1 MENYSWHVPVYVVNG
16 GVATEGHSA
25 DLTPGK
31 VGLFDRQNFSVAT
44 SSGNGKEFFFA
55 QGRIGGVDWYGNK
68 VTESHKSPFFFGKD
82 VIDIYKVTPKRIQ
95 NEEWVLGYN
104 GAQSSVGL
112 TYQKDKPI
120 RFKFEFNGEPAYR
133 FFGGPKTY
141 VVSHTP
147 DKDCSEPCE
156 GGCDDLTADPKVE
169 TMKLID
175 KINNHTEL
183 KKFGVRAK
191 LKSSDYSAATP
202 NMEKF
207 QLKVCDAGD
216 SVALQT
222 VQSQYPGKD
231 IVRVSRL
238 GNISTYEFCQP
249 DGTNPSAF
257 TQSGS
262 ISLALCGSCESI
274 SGSVAVPAQDF
285 YLVERPLS
293 GTESLTDAEEK
304 LAFANAVAAEYAGK
318 TFNSTS
324 DVNASTETITATAHG
339 FSEGQAVVFTVA
351 TGDIVSDL
359 TAGTVYYVI
368 AAGLTNNTF
377 RVAETRGGSAVN
389 LTAAVG
395 TTTVTPAGFSFLSNG
410 GGTALVK
417 IAVPS
422 GATVDALSS
431 DIVTFS
437 HTQAAQCE
445 LSAPNAISWTSAGS
459 GIRSKR
465 TMKISGL
472 NRPNCESDGNRE
484 ADLTAILSG
493 VKGIDIETLT
503 TIAGDACA
511 DDYTVEQWSNDCF
524 DEGCLLSNVTFTYDE
539 LPAFEG
545 RSWELVPESVTAG
558 DGDKYGIEVTA
569 GYVDIQFGN
578 CSFDPTDY
586 YEVMPVKMEISLLV
600 EDGSSCD
607 HKTLPT
613 ISQTKYGQ
621 ISRASGEWVV
631 REATAKLDAY
641 QKDQDQFSLNP
652 RMREAF
658 DMNILNQVDR
668 NAFYNI
674 YYVTYYAS
682 YGSRTTFRKGE
693 QEKFTTL
700 FCVKEN
706 DPVAAELESKILDVL
721 TAKSADKVT
730 MRVID

>member
-1 MENYSWHVPVYVVNG
+1 MENFSWHLPVYVVNG
-16 GVATEGHSA
+16 GVATEGHSS

-44 SSGNGKEFFFA
+44 SSGSGKEFFFA

-68 VTESHKSPFFFGKD
+68 VKESHKSPFFMGKD

-112 TYQKDKPI
+112 KFEKDKPL

-133 FFGGPKTY
+133 FFNGPKTY
-141 VVSHTP
+141 VVSVTP
-147 DKDCSEPCE
+147 DVDCTEPCS
-156 GGCDDLTADPKVE
+156 GDCTDSAADPKVW

-183 KKFGVRAK
+183 KKFGVQAK
-191 LKSSDYSAATP
+191 LKASDYSATVA

-222 VQSQYPGKD
+222 VQSQYPTKD

-249 DGTNPSAF
+249 NGTDPAAF
-257 TQSGS
+257 AQSGS
-262 ISLALCGSCESI
+262 VSLAVCGSCTAI
-274 SGSVAVPAQDF
+274 PGSVLVAAKDV
-285 YLVERPLS
+285 YLVTRPLA
-293 GTESLTDAEEK
+293 GTEDFTTDAAK
-304 LAFANAVAAEYAGK
+304 DTYADTIGTAYGVATDADKTFFMQSGGTATVKIKVAAG
-318 TFNSTS
+318 
-324 DVNASTETITATAHG
+324 
-339 FSEGQAVVFTVA
+339 
-351 TGDIVSDL
+351 
-359 TAGTVYYVI
+359 
-368 AAGLTNNTF
+368 
-377 RVAETRGGSAVN
+377 
-389 LTAAVG
+389 
-395 TTTVTPAGFSFLSNG
+395 TTVT
-410 GGTALVK
+410 ALV
-417 IAVPS
+417 ADSV
-422 GATVDALSS
+422 V
-431 DIVTFS
+431 FS
-437 HTQAAQCE
+437 HTEEATCTLAAPA
-445 LSAPNAISWTSAGS
+445 SIAWVAAGS

-472 NRPNCESDGNRE
+472 NREECGGANRV
-484 ADLTAILSG
+484 ADLTAILAG
-493 VKGIDIETLT
+493 VKGIDIGTLT
-503 TIAGDACA
+503 VIAGDACA
-511 DDYTVEQWSNDCF
+511 DDYTVEQFSNDCL
-524 DEGCLLSNVTFTYDE
+524 DEGCLTSNITFTYDE

-545 RSWELVPESVTAG
+545 RSWELVPAVVSAG
-558 DGDKYGIEVTA
+558 DGEKYGIVVTA
-569 GYVDIQFGN
+569 GYVDVQFGN

-607 HKTLPT
+607 YKTLPT
-613 ISQTKYGQ
+613 ITQTKYGQ
-621 ISRASGEWVV
+621 ISRASGEWVI
-631 REATAKLDAY
+631 REATTKLDAY

-668 NAFYNI
+668 KAFYNI

-682 YGSRTTFRKGE
+682 YGSKTTFRKGE

-700 FCVKEN
+700 FCVKES
-706 DPVAAELESKILDVL
+706 DPVAAQFETQILDVL

-730 MRVID
+730 LRVID

>member
-1 MENYSWHVPVYVVNG
+1 MENFSWHLPVYVVNG
-16 GVATEGHSA
+16 GVATEGHSS

-44 SSGNGKEFFFA
+44 SSGSGKEFFFA

-68 VTESHKSPFFFGKD
+68 VKESHKSPFFMGKD

-112 TYQKDKPI
+112 KFEKDKPV

-133 FFGGPKTY
+133 FFNGPKTY
-141 VVSHTP
+141 VVSVTP
-147 DKDCSEPCE
+147 DVDCTEPCS
-156 GGCDDLTADPKVE
+156 GDCTDSAADPKVW

-183 KKFGVRAK
+183 KKFGVQAK
-191 LKSSDYSAATP
+191 LKASDYSATVA

-222 VQSQYPGKD
+222 VQSQYPTKD

-249 DGTNPSAF
+249 SGTDPAAF
-257 TQSGS
+257 AQSGS
-262 ISLALCGSCESI
+262 VSLAVCGSCAAI
-274 SGSVAVPAQDF
+274 PGSALVAAKDV
-285 YLVERPLS
+285 YLITRPLA
-293 GTESLTDAEEK
+293 GTEDFTTDGAKDTYADTIGTAYGVATDAD
-304 LAFANAVAAEYAGK
+304 K
-318 TFNSTS
+318 TFFMQS
-324 DVNASTETITATAHG
+324 
-339 FSEGQAVVFTVA
+339 
-351 TGDIVSDL
+351 
-359 TAGTVYYVI
+359 
-368 AAGLTNNTF
+368 
-377 RVAETRGGSAVN
+377 
-389 LTAAVG
+389 
-395 TTTVTPAGFSFLSNG
+395 
-410 GGTALVK
+410 GGTATVK
-417 IAVPS
+417 IKVAAGTPVT
-422 GATVDALSS
+422 ALVADTV
-431 DIVTFS
+431 VFS
-437 HTQAAQCE
+437 HTEEATCTLAAPA
-445 LSAPNAISWTSAGS
+445 SIAWVAAGA

-472 NRPNCESDGNRE
+472 NRPNCDAEGDRID
-484 ADLTAILSG
+484 DLEAILSG
-493 VKGIDIETLT
+493 VKGIDISTLDI
-503 TIAGDACA
+503 IAGDACA
-511 DDYTVEQWSNDCF
+511 DDYTVEQFSNDCL
-524 DEGCLLSNVTFTYDE
+524 DEGCLTSNVTFTYDE

-545 RSWELVPESVTAG
+545 RSWELVPDDVSAG
-558 DGDKYGIEVTA
+558 EGEKYGIVVTA
-569 GYVDIQFGN
+569 GYVDVQFGN

-607 HKTLPT
+607 YKTLPT
-613 ISQTKYGQ
+613 ITQTKYGQ
-621 ISRASGEWVV
+621 ISRASGEWVI

-668 NAFYNI
+668 KAFYNI

-682 YGSRTTFRKGE
+682 YGSKTTFRKGE

-700 FCVKEN
+700 FCVKES
-706 DPVAAELESKILDVL
+706 DPVAAQFETQILDVL

-730 MRVID
+730 LRVID

>member
-1 MENYSWHVPVYVVNG
+1 MENFSWHLPVYVVNG
-16 GVATEGHSA
+16 GVATEGHSS

-44 SSGNGKEFFFA
+44 SSGSGKEFFFA

-68 VTESHKSPFFFGKD
+68 VKESHKSPFFMGKD

-112 TYQKDKPI
+112 KFEKDKPL

-133 FFGGPKTY
+133 FFNGPKQY
-141 VVSHTP
+141 VVSVTP
-147 DKDCSEPCE
+147 DVDCTEPCS
-156 GGCDDLTADPKVE
+156 GDCADSAADPKVW

-183 KKFGVRAK
+183 KKFGVQAK
-191 LKSSDYSAATP
+191 LKSSDYSAAVA

-222 VQSQYPGKD
+222 VQSQYPTKD

-249 DGTNPSAF
+249 NGADPAAF
-257 TQSGS
+257 AQSGS
-262 ISLALCGSCESI
+262 VSLAVCGSCASI
-274 SGSVAVPAQDF
+274 PGSVLVAAKDV
-285 YLVERPLS
+285 YLVTRPLA
-293 GTESLTDAEEK
+293 GTEDFTTDAAK
-304 LAFANAVAAEYAGK
+304 DTYADTIGTAYSVATDADK
-318 TFNSTS
+318 TFFMQS
-324 DVNASTETITATAHG
+324 
-339 FSEGQAVVFTVA
+339 
-351 TGDIVSDL
+351 
-359 TAGTVYYVI
+359 
-368 AAGLTNNTF
+368 
-377 RVAETRGGSAVN
+377 
-389 LTAAVG
+389 
-395 TTTVTPAGFSFLSNG
+395 
-410 GGTALVK
+410 GGTATVK
-417 IAVPS
+417 IKVAA
-422 GATVDALSS
+422 GTTVNALAADS
-431 DIVTFS
+431 VVFS
-437 HTQAAQCE
+437 HTEEATCT
-445 LSAPNAISWTSAGS
+445 LSAPTSIPWVAAGA

-472 NRPNCESDGNRE
+472 NRPDCDAEGDRV
-484 ADLTAILSG
+484 ADLTTILAG
-493 VKGIDIETLT
+493 VKGIDIGTLAV
-503 TIAGDACA
+503 IAGDACA
-511 DDYTVEQWSNDCF
+511 DDYTVEQFSNDCL
-524 DEGCLLSNVTFTYDE
+524 DEGCLTSNVTFTYDE

-545 RSWELVPESVTAG
+545 RSWELVPAAVSAG
-558 DGDKYGIEVTA
+558 VGEKYGIVVTA
-569 GYVDIQFGN
+569 GYVDVQFGN

-607 HKTLPT
+607 YRTLPT
-613 ISQTKYGQ
+613 ITQTKYGQ
-621 ISRASGEWVV
+621 ISRASGEWVI
-631 REATAKLDAY
+631 REATTKLDAY

-668 NAFYNI
+668 KAFYNI

-682 YGSRTTFRKGE
+682 YGSKTTFRKGE

-700 FCVKEN
+700 FCVKES
-706 DPVAAELESKILDVL
+706 DPVAAQFETQILDVL

-730 MRVID
+730 LRVID

>member
-1 MENYSWHVPVYVVNG
+1 MENFSWHLPVYVVNG
-16 GVATEGHSA
+16 GVATEGHSS

-31 VGLFDRQNFSVAT
+31 VGLYDRQNFSVAT
-44 SSGNGKEFFFA
+44 SIGNGKEFFFA

-68 VTESHKSPFFFGKD
+68 VKESHKSPFFMGKD
-82 VIDIYKVTPKRIQ
+82 VVDMYKVTPKRIQ

-112 TYQKDKPI
+112 KFEKDKPI

-133 FFGGPKTY
+133 FFSGPKTY
-141 VVSHTP
+141 TVSVTP
-147 DKDCSEPCE
+147 DKDCTEPCE
-156 GGCDDLTADPKVE
+156 GGCDDLTADPKVW

-183 KKFGVRAK
+183 KKFGVQAK
-191 LKSSDYSAATP
+191 LKSSDYVAATP

-222 VQSQYPGKD
+222 VQSQYPTKD
-231 IVRVSRL
+231 IVRVARL

-249 DGTNPSAF
+249 DGTDPAAF
-257 TQSGS
+257 SQTGS
-262 ISLALCGSCESI
+262 VSLAICGSCTSI
-274 SGSVAVPAQDF
+274 PGSVLVPAMDV
-285 YLVERPLS
+285 YLITRPLA
-293 GTESLTDAEEK
+293 GTEDLTTDA
-304 LAFANAVAAEYAGK
+304 ARDTFADTVGTAYGVATDADK
-318 TFNSTS
+318 TFFMQS
-324 DVNASTETITATAHG
+324 
-339 FSEGQAVVFTVA
+339 
-351 TGDIVSDL
+351 
-359 TAGTVYYVI
+359 
-368 AAGLTNNTF
+368 
-377 RVAETRGGSAVN
+377 
-389 LTAAVG
+389 
-395 TTTVTPAGFSFLSNG
+395 
-410 GGTALVK
+410 GGTATIKVK
-417 IAVPS
+417 VAAGTAV
-422 GATVDALSS
+422 TALLS
-431 DIVTFS
+431 DVVTFS
-437 HTQAAQCE
+437 HTQEATCTLAAPA
-445 LSAPNAISWTSAGS
+445 SIAWVAAGA

-472 NRPNCESDGNRE
+472 NRAECDAEGDRLT
-484 ADLTAILSG
+484 DVTAILAG
-493 VKGIDIETLT
+493 VKGIDIGTLT
-503 TIAGDACA
+503 LIAGDACA
-511 DDYTVEQWSNDCF
+511 DDYTVEQWSNDCL
-524 DEGCLLSNVTFTYDE
+524 DEGCLTSNVTFSYDE

-545 RSWELVPESVTAG
+545 RSWEVVPPAISAG
-558 DGDKYGIEVTA
+558 VGEKYGIVVTA
-569 GYVDIQFGN
+569 GYVDVQFGN

-607 HKTLPT
+607 YSTLPT
-613 ISQTKYGQ
+613 VTQTKYGQ

-668 NAFYNI
+668 KAFYNV

-682 YGSRTTFRKGE
+682 YGSKTTFRKGE

-706 DPVAAELESKILDVL
+706 DPVAAQFESQVLDVL

-730 MRVID
+730 LRVID